1 MPVDSYGFAIG
12 GPKPNL
18 LVPLHAEHY
27 SRSFPSG
34 SGCFC
39 LRGVV
44 CDVIDLCP
52 RVERAG
58 RARKTGVEEITKLGT
73 RLDLHGDS
81 LSSTTERQPGLGVG
95 RDVWSERL

>member
-1 MPVDSYGFAIG
+1 MDSYGFAIR

-18 LVPLHAEHY
+18 LVSFHAEHY
-27 SRSFPSG
+27 SRTLPG
-34 SGCFC
+34 GTGRLG

-44 CDVIDLCP
+44 RDVIDLSSG
-52 RVERAG
+52 VKRASC
-58 RARKTGVEEITKLGT
+58 ARKTGIEQITKLGT

-95 RDVWSERL
+95 SDVWSERL